1 MAWLRRNRDRELPR
15 VYHGPPEPIP
25 PAGLVHALVN
35 DMRAYDL
42 PLNRHCTVTLRLP
55 RLLAQA
61 DADRICRY
69 VQALAID
76 APDHE

>member
-1 MAWLRRNRDRELPR
+1 
-15 VYHGPPEPIP
+15 
-25 PAGLVHALVN
+25 VHALVN